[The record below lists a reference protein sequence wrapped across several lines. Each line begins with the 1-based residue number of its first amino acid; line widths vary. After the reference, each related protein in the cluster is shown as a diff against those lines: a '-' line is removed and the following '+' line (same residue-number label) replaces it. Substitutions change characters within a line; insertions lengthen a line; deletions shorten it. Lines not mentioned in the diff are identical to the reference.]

1 LALGVPGEVKVRVR
15 VTSLGRG
22 RNDIADSQN
31 GGTDLNPV
39 HDIGGASQDSEA
51 SSRWTFFTNHFLV
64 LAAVA
69 ENPDLRV
76 RDIATLV
83 GITER
88 ATQAILSDLANDGYL
103 ERIRIGRRNR
113 YKVRRNNHFRHPLV
127 NGATIGEALDV
138 VLANGRSAAVG

>member
-1 LALGVPGEVKVRVR
+1 
-15 VTSLGRG
+15 
-22 RNDIADSQN
+22 
-31 GGTDLNPV
+31 LNPV
-39 HDIGGASQDSEA
+39 HDIGGVSPQTGEA

-69 ENPDLRV
+69 GNADLRV

-113 YKVRRNNHFRHPLV
+113 YKVRRNVNFRHPLV
-127 NGATIGEALDV
+127 NGATIGDVLDV
-138 VLANGRSAAVG
+138 VLGNDRNAAVG